1 VKRFRFDLEQLLRLK
16 RWREEE
22 AKKALAVE
30 VAALERLRARLMELQ
45 GDLEGAWS
53 NAPADAGDTVDA
65 QGRLHLLGYARHMG
79 QMIAGQEGEIA
90 EQSARIAE
98 KSDRLMKAMQERKAL
113 EKLKE
118 RRQMEWRKDRNK
130 LEYANMDEAAAA
142 MLRRAGPAEAAVAA
156 SSQGTEGE
164 AEAEG

>member
-1 VKRFRFDLEQLLRLK
+1 MKRFRFDLEQLLRLK

-30 VAALERLRARLMELQ
+30 VAALERLRAKLMELQ

-53 NAPADAGDTVDA
+53 NAPSDEGDTVDA

-118 RRQMEWRKDRNK
+118 RRQGEWRKERNK
-130 LEYANMDEAAAA
+130 LEYANMDEAAASL
-142 MLRRAGPAEAAVAA
+142 LRRAGPAEAADAGP
-156 SSQGTEGE
+156 SPG
-164 AEAEG
+164 AEAVG

>member
-30 VAALERLRARLMELQ
+30 VAALEKLRARLMELQ

-53 NAPADAGDTVDA
+53 NAPGNDGDTVDA

-118 RRQMEWRKDRNK
+118 RRHGEWRKERNR

-142 MLRRAGPAEAAVAA
+142 MLRRAGMAAADAPSAGAA
-156 SSQGTEGE
+156 
-164 AEAEG
+164 AEG

>member
-30 VAALERLRARLMELQ
+30 VAALEELRARLLELQ
-45 GDLEGAWS
+45 GDLEGAWRS
-53 NAPADAGDTVDA
+53 DTGNAGDMVDA
-65 QGRLHLLGYARHMG
+65 QGRLRLLGYARHMG
-79 QMIAGQEGEIA
+79 QMIEGQEGVIA
-90 EQSARIAE
+90 GQSRRIAE
-98 KSDRLMKAMQERKAL
+98 KSDLLMKAMQERKAL

-118 RRQMEWRKDRNK
+118 RRHAEWRKDRNK

-142 MLRRAGPAEAAVAA
+142 MLRRTGAETDPAPFAGADAA
-156 SSQGTEGE
+156 G
-164 AEAEG
+164 